1 MPSPGEMSRRA
12 VPRPRRPTM
21 IDVAREAGVAL
32 RTVSRVVNGDS
43 TVGETFA
50 ERVRQ
55 AIVALDYQPDE
66 RARQLRSGITAP
78 WARPSATF
86 LTPTRSWGQP
96 TKPPAPPG

>member
-1 MPSPGEMSRRA
+1 
-12 VPRPRRPTM
+12 M

-55 AIVALDYQPDE
+55 AIVALDYQPDV
-66 RARQLRSGITAP
+66 
-78 WARPSATF
+78 
-86 LTPTRSWGQP
+86 
-96 TKPPAPPG
+96 PGNCAAVSRLP